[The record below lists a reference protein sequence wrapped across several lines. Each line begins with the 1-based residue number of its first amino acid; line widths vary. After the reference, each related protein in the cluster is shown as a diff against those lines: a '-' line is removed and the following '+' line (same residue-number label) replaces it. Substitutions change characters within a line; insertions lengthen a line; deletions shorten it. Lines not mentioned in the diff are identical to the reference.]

1 MGIRSKNKVS
11 NAFSM
16 SGMTDI
22 VFLLLIFF
30 MLTSTLIAPNAL
42 KLLFPQGGQ
51 TVTSGSEIPVIELNN
66 AGNIKL
72 DGRAV
77 AFENLEAL
85 LINKLSGQA
94 DPAVTLIA
102 ERGASVKESVKVMN
116 VAAQN
121 NFKVILKEL

>member
-1 MGIRSKNKVS
+1 MAIRSKSKVS

-42 KLLFPQGGQ
+42 KLLFPMGGPSVSTQ
-51 TVTSGSEIPVIELNN
+51 SEIPVIELNSS
-66 AGNIKL
+66 GDIRL
-72 DGRAV
+72 DGRAI

-102 ERGASVKESVKVMN
+102 ERGANVKESVKVMN
-116 VAAQN
+116 VAAKN
-121 NFKVILKEL
+121 NFKVVLKEN